1 MPFLVAAIIGLG
13 ALAIGGPT
21 LYQQVRNHIAPDAT
35 PAPPSIT

>member
-1 MPFLVAAIIGLG
+1 VAAIIGLG